1 MLDMK
6 KALTKLMKAPI
17 VTQVGS
23 SGRWQYRKWSN
34 GMVEAWATITKGSMT
49 GVSLASPIYHTE
61 QTIDFPSGLFSS
73 EPRVYITT
81 NNSNY
86 WWMGGT
92 YNGSATGFKFRAF
105 KATSASQEL
114 AVRVYAILIP

>member
-17 VTQVGS
+17 VTQVGL
-23 SGRWQYRKWSN
+23 SGRWQFRRWSN
-34 GMVEAWATITKGSMT
+34 GMVEAWATIPKGSIT

-81 NNSNY
+81 SNSNY

-92 YNGSATGFKFRAF
+92 YNGSATGFTFRAF
-105 KATSASQEL
+105 KASSASQEL